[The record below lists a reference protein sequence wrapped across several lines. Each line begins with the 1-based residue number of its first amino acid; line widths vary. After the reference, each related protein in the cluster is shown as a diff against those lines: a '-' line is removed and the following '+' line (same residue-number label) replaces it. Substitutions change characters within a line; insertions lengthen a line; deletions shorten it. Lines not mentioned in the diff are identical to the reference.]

1 MNWDQIK
8 GNWTEMK
15 GKLRAKWGDLNDD
28 DLEIIQGNRDQLI
41 GRLQQRYGMEK
52 ERAEREVSEWETKH

>member
-15 GKLRAKWGDLNDD
+15 GKVRAKWGDLNDD
-28 DLEIIQGNRDQLI
+28 DLEKIEGNREQLI

>member
-15 GKLRAKWGDLNDD
+15 GKVRAKWGDLNDD
-28 DLEIIQGNRDQLI
+28 DLETIQGNRDQLI